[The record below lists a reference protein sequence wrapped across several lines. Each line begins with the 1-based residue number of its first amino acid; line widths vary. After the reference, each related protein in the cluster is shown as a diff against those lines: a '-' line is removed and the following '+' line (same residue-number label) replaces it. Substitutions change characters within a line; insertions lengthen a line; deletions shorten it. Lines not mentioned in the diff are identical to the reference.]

1 MVADL
6 ERRLSRSVYVAR
18 PRTRCNPRGGRMG
31 RNGCPPARRVHEGTV
46 EHRLPCQ
53 CMHRRRSREDAVEIE
68 QASANPARQPQ
79 PACRPSAPASA
90 WSSPAATCSTASGCD
105 GRTGGST
112 RACSC
117 GPPTR
122 CSLRWGGSVR
132 RPRPPR
138 AAGHGRDRAQSH
150 AGDARRPHAQEAQI
164 ARLARD
170 GLSNPKSPPACSS
183 VRSPRTVQYHL
194 RKVFMKLGISSRS
207 QLDRVLPSDPTPVG
221 PR

>member
-1 MVADL
+1 MRAEVEWDETA
-6 ERRLSRSVYVAR
+6 AR
-18 PRTRCNPRGGRMG
+18 PRAACTK
-31 RNGCPPARRVHEGTV
+31 ELV

-90 WSSPAATCSTASGCD
+90 WSSPAVTCSTASGCD

-150 AGDARRPHAQEAQI
+150 AGDARRPHRTGGSDRAPRPRRALESEI
-164 ARLARD
+164 ATRLFIR
-170 GLSNPKSPPACSS
+170 
-183 VRSPRTVQYHL
+183 PRTVQYHL
-194 RKVFMKLGISSRS
+194 RKVFMKLGISSRG
-207 QLDRVLPSDPTPVG
+207 QLGSVLPHDTTTVRPL
-221 PR
+221 